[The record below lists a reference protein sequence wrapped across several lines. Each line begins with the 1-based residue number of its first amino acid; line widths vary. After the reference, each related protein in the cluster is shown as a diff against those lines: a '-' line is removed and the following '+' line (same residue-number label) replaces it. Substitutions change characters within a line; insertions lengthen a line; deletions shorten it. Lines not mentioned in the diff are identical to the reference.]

1 MSVESKIR
9 ELMGGKLHEASFPGA
24 GKNMEVSSPAQGS
37 SQTPSVELMHKGFS
51 GQKATST
58 ASKSLMASGGAMEK
72 SPMKQGSSQDAQID
86 SQDDQETQGKTQAK
100 KAKKMPV
107 PQHKGAGQAP
117 NYTNAADPASVINQ
131 PSSKGNVYHEDVDM
145 EDEDDYLT
153 EEELDEM
160 LSNLSEEELEELMDL
175 LNEEE
180 GDDDEDE
187 DEDEYITEEDLDE
200 VLGDLTEEEL
210 DELIDELSDE
220 DDGEEDEDEYIT
232 EEEFEALSDEEQAMF
247 EPVEFDDAEDVEF
260 DDEIA
265 MDDIELTDEEIE
277 SLLSELSDEELE
289 NLLLDEAKDSGA
301 GRVAAEGEPYKK
313 KSFYNP
319 TRKFDAR
326 SGAAKRG
333 KQRYI
338 TRDPQ
343 TGKVAISAGVA
354 RTAKRDRSE
363 IRAKKD
369 EVSDYRARRDSG
381 QGSRTVK
388 IGKKSYAHDPAR
400 ESVKDFRKR
409 VIGHAE
415 KLRASAAKR
424 SEAKRAEREKV
435 SKMSDTDRARYKD
448 DQRTQRAL
456 KAVKKQVDKE
466 RAANSKKGKKRQA
479 RNAAM
484 RRATLKTNKMNEGVD
499 MVELVRAML
508 SEGPVKSLNKQK
520 KKLVTMMQGA
530 MTRDKNS
537 SDAVGYS
544 NIVRGLLKAGRHH
557 QKHGSPRDLV
567 KKRAYSEGVD
577 LTEGPVKAANKAKK
591 NAYARE
597 LGKKVNLGRASTFR
611 RAGDEVYTASALRK
625 LKDPRG
631 LLKTGRRL
639 QKTGDS
645 HYSEMVKKRA
655 YSESF
660 DLTNEI
666 RSLFEGS
673 DMSEEFMQKAAS
685 LFEAVVTAKVA
696 LIAEDLEQQTTE
708 LVEQI
713 EQEASEMAAEFIE
726 NYLEEMV
733 DHVDG
738 YMNYVSEQWLNDNAV
753 AVESALR
760 SEITEDFMAG
770 LKALFQENY
779 IEVPEQKYDLVAEME
794 EKIEELT
801 NTANESINEN
811 VELRQALVETKKDN
825 IVLAHAFDLTMSDT
839 EKLRSLVEDVE
850 FEDED
855 MFSEKVQVIKKNF
868 FSAQPVD
875 ESTNFSSDEE
885 PTPLME
891 ENNAVVE
898 TYAKLLSRGTSV

>member
-187 DEDEYITEEDLDE
+187 DEDEDEYITEEDLDE

-220 DDGEEDEDEYIT
+220 DDGEEDEDDYIT

-301 GRVAAEGEPYKK
+301 GRVAAEGEPYNK

-319 TRKFDAR
+319 TRKFDPR

-388 IGKKSYAHDPAR
+388 IGKKSYTHDPAR
-400 ESVKDFRKR
+400 ESVKAFRKR

-415 KLRASAAKR
+415 KLRASAASR
-424 SEAKRAEREKV
+424 AEAKRAEREKV

-479 RNAAM
+479 RQAAI
-484 RRATLKTNKMNEGVD
+484 RRATLKTNKMDESVD

-508 SEGPVKSLNKQK
+508 SEGPVKAANKAKKNAAARDLGKKMNLGRASTYRRAGDEFYAASALRKLKDPRVLLKTGRRLQKTGLNHD
-520 KKLVTMMQGA
+520 LVT
-530 MTRDKNS
+530 
-537 SDAVGYS
+537 
-544 NIVRGLLKAGRHH
+544 
-557 QKHGSPRDLV
+557 
-567 KKRAYSEGVD
+567 KRAYSEGVD
-577 LTEGPVKAANKAKK
+577 LTEGPVKAANK
-591 NAYARE
+591 
-597 LGKKVNLGRASTFR
+597 L
-611 RAGDEVYTASALRK
+611 
-625 LKDPRG
+625 
-631 LLKTGRRL
+631 
-639 QKTGDS
+639 
-645 HYSEMVKKRA
+645 
-655 YSESF
+655 
-660 DLTNEI
+660 
-666 RSLFEGS
+666 
-673 DMSEEFMQKAAS
+673 
-685 LFEAVVTAKVA
+685 
-696 LIAEDLEQQTTE
+696 
-708 LVEQI
+708 
-713 EQEASEMAAEFIE
+713 
-726 NYLEEMV
+726 
-733 DHVDG
+733 
-738 YMNYVSEQWLNDNAV
+738 
-753 AVESALR
+753 
-760 SEITEDFMAG
+760 
-770 LKALFQENY
+770 
-779 IEVPEQKYDLVAEME
+779 
-794 EKIEELT
+794 
-801 NTANESINEN
+801 
-811 VELRQALVETKKDN
+811 
-825 IVLAHAFDLTMSDT
+825 
-839 EKLRSLVEDVE
+839 
-850 FEDED
+850 
-855 MFSEKVQVIKKNF
+855 
-868 FSAQPVD
+868 
-875 ESTNFSSDEE
+875 
-885 PTPLME
+885 
-891 ENNAVVE
+891 
-898 TYAKLLSRGTSV
+898 